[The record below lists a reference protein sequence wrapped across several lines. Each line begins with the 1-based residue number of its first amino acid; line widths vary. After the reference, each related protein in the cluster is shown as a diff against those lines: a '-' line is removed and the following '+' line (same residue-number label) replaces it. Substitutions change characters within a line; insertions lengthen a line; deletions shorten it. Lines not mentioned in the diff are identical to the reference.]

1 MFNVMVEPKVLKLL
15 KNEGYTCEVENNKII
30 MRTREGAFS
39 FGIIYKEDT
48 YELLVFSQKEFR
60 YATYVTIE
68 FDKTRKCPALMTQMK
83 RKETTVF
90 KTVECYSD

>member
-48 YELLVFSQKEFR
+48 YELLVFSKKDFC
-60 YATYVTIE
+60 YVTSVAIE
-68 FDKTRKCPALMTQMK
+68 VDKTKKTILLRTQTK
-83 RKETTVF
+83 HNETTMY
-90 KTVECYSD
+90 KLITCD